1 MAQKTVNKKL
11 AFGVVG
17 EFYDSSVKRAT
28 NRKLGATGTFGKA
41 LFLASDGTVTPT
53 YNSSTAK
60 TFAGIMVNPK
70 EYINASANL
79 AATMTLAAGKVV
91 GVADLGR
98 VIVKAANAVKIG
110 DKAFSCVTAG
120 TGTGSTVNYA
130 VGDICG
136 GTAAP
141 STAVGDGGVFVELTG
156 AKFDIVE
163 ASAGELAVLTL
174 G

>member
-17 EFYDSSVKRAT
+17 EFYDSSIKRAT

-53 YNSSTAK
+53 YNSSTAN

-70 EYINASANL
+70 EHINASANL
-79 AATMTLAAGKVV
+79 AATMNLAAGKIV

-110 DKAFSCVTAG
+110 DKACSCVTAG
-120 TGTGSTVNYA
+120 TGTGTNYA

-141 STAVGDGGVFVELTG
+141 SSTAGGGGVFVELTG
-156 AKFDIVE
+156 AKFDIVD

>member
-1 MAQKTVNKKL
+1 MAQKTVNNKL

-17 EFYDSSVKRAT
+17 EFYDSSIKRAT

-53 YNSSTAK
+53 YNSSTAN

-70 EYINASANL
+70 EHINASANL
-79 AATMTLAAGKVV
+79 AATMNLAAGKIV

-120 TGTGSTVNYA
+120 TGAGTNYA

-141 STAVGDGGVFVELTG
+141 SSTAGGGGVFVELTG
-156 AKFDIVE
+156 AKFDIVD

>member
-1 MAQKTVNKKL
+1 MAQKTVNNKL

-53 YNSSTAK
+53 YNSSTAN

-70 EYINASANL
+70 EHINSSANL
-79 AATMTLAAGKVV
+79 AATMTLAAGKNV

-120 TGTGSTVNYA
+120 TGTGTNYA

-141 STAVGDGGVFVELTG
+141 SSTAGGGGVFVELTG
-156 AKFDIVE
+156 AKFDIVD

>member
-1 MAQKTVNKKL
+1 MAQKTVNNKL

-53 YNSSTAK
+53 YNSSTAN

-70 EYINASANL
+70 EHINASANL
-79 AATMTLAAGKVV
+79 AATMTLAAGKNV

-120 TGTGSTVNYA
+120 TGTGTNYA

-141 STAVGDGGVFVELTG
+141 SSTAGGGGVFVELTG
-156 AKFDIVE
+156 AKFDIVD